1 MTDFEKQL
9 KDKVNSYQIKTS
21 ADDVLSTFK
30 NQHVKVKQSIFQKP
44 IFKFSLFGG
53 SFAMAAI
60 LVGVLVPW
68 SKLFK
73 PTGVDVFIPA
83 FSEKEKSLLNNQI
96 GILSFN
102 VGDESNL
109 HNLIKYS
116 SNSDGNTEDVP
127 EDTNIPKEEY
137 KLAVDAFDI
146 SSKSLY
152 FIDND
157 IEKDITSKTT
167 ELTTPFV
174 ESGTSYY
181 FETVYFKNN
190 VELYKTYLNY
200 VKESSEDENEW
211 KFTGLLKT
219 STETFIINGSKELST
234 SNNKEYELETTI
246 VDKSYI
252 YTVEK
257 EIEVDESGY
266 EFHKTDLKGEDV
278 YKYEIASEADEAGY
292 EVVVDDK
299 ETYEYKVQKAS
310 TDKYTVTYKSDLIIN
325 LEYTANS
332 RIYTSDNQDTI
343 TKI

>member
-30 NQHVKVKQSIFQKP
+30 NQHVKVKQPLFQKP

-68 SKLFK
+68 ADLFK
-73 PTGVDVFIPA
+73 PAGVDIFKPV

-102 VGDESNL
+102 VEDETNL

-116 SNSDGNTEDVP
+116 SSSDENTEDVP

-146 SSKSLY
+146 SSRSLY

-157 IEKDITSKTT
+157 FEKDITSKTT
-167 ELTTPFV
+167 ELVTPFV

-181 FETVYFKNN
+181 FETVYLKNN

-200 VKESSEDENEW
+200 SKESSKDENEW
-211 KFTGLLKT
+211 KFVGLLKT
-219 STETFIINGSKELST
+219 STETFKINGSKELST
-234 SNNKEYELETTI
+234 TNKKEYELETTI

-266 EFHKTDLKGEDV
+266 EFHKTNLEGDDV

-292 EVVVDDK
+292 EVVVENN
-299 ETYEYKVQKAS
+299 ETYEYKVKKAS
-310 TDKYTVTYKSDLIIN
+310 TDKYNITYKSDLIIN
-325 LEYTANS
+325 LEYTANT
-332 RIYTSDNQDTI
+332 RIYSSDNQETI